1 MVSKYLQK
9 FHTWTKFVKAEQN
22 QVIDTVSDLSRA
34 SCPASARQ
42 QRMKRLALT
51 FYLWSILSFWRFAL
65 QETEKWTL
73 KEHLQNGSE
82 VDAFFENEQQTTL
95 SEANAFTEITFAVTT
110 TEAMLEEEEEEL
122 VLETSSSST
131 TFTSSASTVLSSP
144 LYLLYSI
151 PWIPP
156 LTFAPQWSLSS
167 FYLPWVG

>member
-1 MVSKYLQK
+1 MQ
-9 FHTWTKFVKAEQN
+9 AERN
-22 QVIDTVSDLSRA
+22 QVIDTVSDLSGA

-51 FYLWSILSFWRFAL
+51 FFFDHIISFWRFAL
-65 QETEKWTL
+65 KETEKWTL

-82 VDAFFENEQQTTL
+82 VEAFFENELQTTL
-95 SEANAFTEITFAVTT
+95 SEADDLTEIAHAVTT

-122 VLETSSSST
+122 VLETSDSSST
-131 TFTSSASTVLSSP
+131 TFTSSASIVLSYP